1 MQQLATPM
9 RDGRSVRRLLAVYA
23 LASLLPVVLL
33 GTILSIVLRSQAE
46 AAGLDDAR
54 GQAAITSVALTPLV
68 TEGDLDRGL
77 SPQERAVMDRSVRFA
92 AEEGRVF
99 RARVYSPSGR
109 LVYSSDGSE
118 APPDGSPGPAP
129 AVPQPHVLAAA
140 NGSVTAELTRLN
152 ADDEQHEQK
161 AEEG

>member
-1 MQQLATPM
+1 M

-68 TEGDLDRGL
+68 TEGNLGKGL
-77 SPQERAVMDRSVRFA
+77 TPAERITMDRSVRFA

-118 APPDGSPGPAP
+118 MPADGSPTSGAGRAQPARRRRRP
-129 AVPQPHVLAAA
+129 
-140 NGSVTAELTRLN
+140 TARSRRN
-152 ADDEQHEQK
+152 
-161 AEEG
+161 